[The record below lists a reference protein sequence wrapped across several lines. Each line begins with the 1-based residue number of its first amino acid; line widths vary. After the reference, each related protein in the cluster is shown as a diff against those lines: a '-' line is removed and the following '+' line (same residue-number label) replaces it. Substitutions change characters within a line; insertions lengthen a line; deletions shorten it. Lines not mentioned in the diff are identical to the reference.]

1 MNPQVFQSRHRGKA
15 AGGAPSEG
23 GRPIS
28 TPNSRTLSG
37 PRARP
42 APPSD
47 LASRSRLIGRQRHR
61 ARLGNRVM
69 RALLRVVVLGL
80 ILTGLAVAAFVAWD
94 WVRRTPLLATRTVEV
109 TGARRLDEATV
120 RAAAAIEP
128 GTNLFSVDVADT
140 EARVAS
146 LPGVRRAHVVRHLPG
161 RVTVLL
167 EEREPYAL
175 VNAGGLHWVDAEGY
189 LVTTDARPGATGLPI
204 LTGIGVPAPG
214 AAAPSEGLR
223 SGLSLLHVLQRTSGR
238 LAARV
243 SEIDL
248 ARAHGPVLYLVDGIE
263 VRLGTDGWS
272 DRLARLE
279 GVLGELDA
287 RGERVVSIDLR
298 FRDQVVLTPHSP
310 APPGGP
316 ARSPAAAARRRAV
329 GDPATLAMPA
339 AAGLERR

>member
-1 MNPQVFQSRHRGKA
+1 V
-15 AGGAPSEG
+15 
-23 GRPIS
+23 
-28 TPNSRTLSG
+28 
-37 PRARP
+37 
-42 APPSD
+42 
-47 LASRSRLIGRQRHR
+47 
-61 ARLGNRVM
+61 
-69 RALLRVVVLGL
+69 LLRVLVLGL
-80 ILTGLAVAAFVAWD
+80 TLTGLGVAGYVALD
-94 WVRRTPLLATRTVEV
+94 WVRRTPLLATRAVEIA
-109 TGARRLDEATV
+109 GARRLDEATV

-128 GTNLFSVDVADT
+128 GTNLFAVDVAAT
-140 EARVAS
+140 EARVAG

-175 VNAGGLHWVDAEGY
+175 VNARGLHWVDAEGY

-204 LTGIGVPAPG
+204 LTGIGTPVSG
-214 AAAPSEGLR
+214 TTTPSEGLR
-223 SGLSLLHVLQRTSGR
+223 AGLVLLHVLQRTSGR

-243 SEIDL
+243 SEVDL

-263 VRLGTDGWS
+263 VRLGTDAWS
-272 DRLARLE
+272 DRLARLD

-287 RGERVVSIDLR
+287 RGERVASIDLR

-310 APPGGP
+310 APPVGP
-316 ARSPAAAARRRAV
+316 ARTPAAASRRRAV